1 MLLTS
6 GVPPQFFAPLTCQ
19 LHLME
24 SLTSFSLK
32 HFLHPSCT
40 PPPSSE
46 SPPSLTAPS
55 RLPGLSVQPSSLL
68 PVLTF
73 LPSDLVQSRASIFS
87 ICWWLKHFAQA
98 ELSFPT
104 PDSWIP
110 LSPAWFTFSGKHL
123 QPRQSQPAEPRTPWI
138 PPGSLLPFPRVTRT
152 SSLTWRGP

>member
-98 ELSFPT
+98 ELSPSQLQTRGF
-104 PDSWIP
+104 
-110 LSPAWFTFSGKHL
+110 LCLLRGSPFLES
-123 QPRQSQPAEPRTPWI
+123 
-138 PPGSLLPFPRVTRT
+138 T
-152 SSLTWRGP
+152 SSLASPSLQSPAPPGYLQAAFSLFHELHGHLP